1 MTLLA
6 TQLDKPAMNPA
17 HVKNFLILTV
27 LLNWPP
33 VLFQIPFFYPL
44 TFFPILFW
52 VNIPALWLGLAKVF
66 GEGHYKVAEF
76 GAMPLTA
83 FAWIVL
89 VVFWLFVAAVLTAI
103 NAFFLRLSHKDK
115 TV

>member
-1 MTLLA
+1 M
-6 TQLDKPAMNPA
+6 
-17 HVKNFLILTV
+17 
-27 LLNWPP
+27 
-33 VLFQIPFFYPL
+33 
-44 TFFPILFW
+44 
-52 VNIPALWLGLAKVF
+52 
-66 GEGHYKVAEF
+66 AEF

-103 NAFFLRLSHKDK
+103 NAFFLRLSLKEK